1 MDLNAIKNRLSQ
13 LQTAT
18 NRTSNL
24 WKPQPGNQIVRIVP
38 YKFNKDNPFI
48 ELYFHYDLGG
58 KNYLSPISFGR
69 PDPIEE
75 FAQKLKGTGSKDDYR
90 LGKKVE
96 AKMRTYAPVVV
107 RGEEAQGVRFWG
119 FGKTVYQELLSI
131 IADPDYGDITDA
143 VSGRDVAVVFKTAEE
158 TGKSFP
164 STSIR
169 VKPNQTP
176 ITEDASLLETLTE
189 NQKNITEIYQ
199 EQSYE
204 DLTQALNDYLNGGS
218 TTEEE
223 TQEEKTAVAD
233 ASTYDSQQ
241 TSDAVDDLFYNYI
254 KNNIVGVEANTN
266 KTECVQRILY
276 KAGHTHYLT

>member
-13 LQTAT
+13 LQTT
-18 NRTSNL
+18 NNRTSNL
-24 WKPQPGNQIVRIVP
+24 WKPQPGSQVVRIVP

-75 FAQKLKGTGSKDDYR
+75 FAQKLKSTGSKDDYR
-90 LGKKVE
+90 LGRKIE
-96 AKMRTYAPVVV
+96 AKMRTFAPVMV
-107 RGEEAQGVRFWG
+107 RGEENQGVKFWG

-131 IADPDYGDITDA
+131 IADPDYGDITDP
-143 VSGRDVAVVFKTAEE
+143 VNGRDVAVEFKTAEE

-176 ITEDASLLETLTE
+176 ITEDASVLESIKET
-189 NQKNITEIYQ
+189 QKNITEIYQ
-199 EQSYE
+199 ERSYDE
-204 DLTQALNDYLNGGS
+204 LTQALNDYLNGDS
-218 TTEEE
+218 SSEEE
-223 TQEEKTAVAD
+223 TKKEEVKETVPAGN
-233 ASTYDSQQ
+233 SYDSKE
-241 TSDAVDDLFYNYI
+241 TSDAFDDLF
-254 KNNIVGVEANTN
+254 NN
-266 KTECVQRILY
+266 
-276 KAGHTHYLT
+276 

>member
-1 MDLNAIKNRLSQ
+1 MDLNAIKQRLNQ
-13 LQTAT
+13 LQTSNT
-18 NRTSNL
+18 RTSNL
-24 WKPQPGNQIVRIVP
+24 WKPQPGTQVVRIVP
-38 YKFNKDNPFI
+38 YKHNTDNPFI

-75 FAQKLKGTGSKDDYR
+75 FAQKLKSTGSKDDYR
-90 LGKKVE
+90 LGRKVE
-96 AKMRTYAPVVV
+96 AKMRTFAPVVV
-107 RGEEAQGVRFWG
+107 RGEETQGVRFWG

-131 IADPDYGDITDA
+131 IADPDYGDITDS
-143 VSGRDVAVVFKTAEE
+143 VSGRDIAVEFKTAEE

-189 NQKNITEIYQ
+189 DQKNITEIYQ

-218 TTEEE
+218 TTKEDKEEE
-223 TQEEKTAVAD
+223 KKVLAD
-233 ASTYDSQQ
+233 ATTYDSKK
-241 TSDAVDDLFYNYI
+241 TSDAFDDLF
-254 KNNIVGVEANTN
+254 NN
-266 KTECVQRILY
+266 
-276 KAGHTHYLT
+276 

>member
-1 MDLNAIKNRLSQ
+1 M
-13 LQTAT
+13 
-18 NRTSNL
+18 
-24 WKPQPGNQIVRIVP
+24 P

-107 RGEEAQGVRFWG
+107 RGEEGQGVKFWG

-131 IADPDYGDITDA
+131 IADPDYGDITDQ
-143 VSGRDVAVVFKTAEE
+143 VSGRDVAVEFKTAEE
-158 TGKSFP
+158 TGASFP

-176 ITEDASLLETLTE
+176 ITEDASMMESLTE
-189 NQKNITEIYQ
+189 NQKNITDIYQ
-199 EQSYE
+199 ELSYDE
-204 DLTQALNDYLNGGS
+204 LTNALNEYLNGGS
-218 TTEEE
+218 SEEE
-223 TQEEKTAVAD
+223 KEEESTPKVEP
-233 ASTYDSQQ
+233 ASYNSKE
-241 TSDAVDDLFYNYI
+241 TSDAFDDLF
-254 KNNIVGVEANTN
+254 NN
-266 KTECVQRILY
+266 
-276 KAGHTHYLT
+276 

>member
-1 MDLNAIKNRLSQ
+1 MDLNAIKNRLNQ
-13 LQTAT
+13 LQTT
-18 NRTSNL
+18 NNRTSNL
-24 WKPQPGNQIVRIVP
+24 WKPSPGSQVLRIVP

-75 FAQKLKGTGSKDDYR
+75 FAQKLKSTGSKDDYR
-90 LGKKVE
+90 LGRKIE

-107 RGEEAQGVRFWG
+107 RGEENQGVKFWG

-131 IADPDYGDITDA
+131 IADPDYGDITDS
-143 VSGRDVAVVFKTAEE
+143 VSGRDVAVEFKTAEE

-176 ITEDASLLETLTE
+176 ITEDASALETITE
-189 NQKNITEIYQ
+189 SQKNITDIYQ
-199 EQSYE
+199 ERSYDE
-204 DLTQALNDYLNGGS
+204 LTQALNDYLNGDS
-218 TTEEE
+218 PAEEE
-223 TQEEKTAVAD
+223 TKKEEVVKTAP
-233 ASTYDSQQ
+233 ASSYDKKE
-241 TSDAVDDLFYNYI
+241 TSDAFDDLFNS
-254 KNNIVGVEANTN
+254 
-266 KTECVQRILY
+266 
-276 KAGHTHYLT
+276 

>member
-90 LGKKVE
+90 LGRKVE

-107 RGEEAQGVRFWG
+107 RGEENQGVKFWG

-233 ASTYDSQQ
+233 ASTYDSQK
-241 TSDAVDDLFYNYI
+241 TSDAFDDLF
-254 KNNIVGVEANTN
+254 NN
-266 KTECVQRILY
+266 
-276 KAGHTHYLT
+276 

>member
-1 MDLNAIKNRLSQ
+1 MDLNAIKNRLNQ
-13 LQTAT
+13 LQTT
-18 NRTSNL
+18 SNRTSNL
-24 WKPQPGNQIVRIVP
+24 WKPSPGSQVVRIVP

-58 KNYLSPISFGR
+58 KNYLSPMSFGR

-90 LGKKVE
+90 LGRKVE
-96 AKMRTYAPVVV
+96 AKMRTYAPVIV
-107 RGEEAQGVRFWG
+107 RGEENQGVKFWG

-143 VSGRDVAVVFKTAEE
+143 VNGRDIAVSFKTAEE

-176 ITEDASLLETLTE
+176 ITEDASLLESLTE

-204 DLTQALNDYLNGGS
+204 DLTQALNDYLNGS
-218 TTEEE
+218 STEEE
-223 TQEEKTAVAD
+223 EKQEETTPANNVV
-233 ASTYDSQQ
+233 YDSKK
-241 TSDAVDDLFYNYI
+241 TSDAFDDLFNS
-254 KNNIVGVEANTN
+254 
-266 KTECVQRILY
+266 
-276 KAGHTHYLT
+276 

>member
-107 RGEEAQGVRFWG
+107 RGEENQGVKFWG

-233 ASTYDSQQ
+233 ASTYDSQK
-241 TSDAVDDLFYNYI
+241 TSDAFDDLF
-254 KNNIVGVEANTN
+254 NN
-266 KTECVQRILY
+266 
-276 KAGHTHYLT
+276 

>member
-1 MDLNAIKNRLSQ
+1 MDLNAIKNRLNQ
-13 LQTAT
+13 LQTT
-18 NRTSNL
+18 NNRTSNL
-24 WKPQPGNQIVRIVP
+24 WKPSPGSQVLRIVP

-75 FAQKLKGTGSKDDYR
+75 FAQKLKSTGSKDDYR
-90 LGKKVE
+90 LGRKIE

-107 RGEEAQGVRFWG
+107 RGEENQGVKFWG

-143 VSGRDVAVVFKTAEE
+143 VSGRDVAVEFKTAEE

-176 ITEDASLLETLTE
+176 ITEDASALETITE
-189 NQKNITEIYQ
+189 SQKNITDIYQ
-199 EQSYE
+199 ERSYDE
-204 DLTQALNDYLNGGS
+204 LTQALNDYLNGDSSG
-218 TTEEE
+218 EEE
-223 TQEEKTAVAD
+223 TKKEEVKETASV
-233 ASTYDSQQ
+233 SSYDKKE
-241 TSDAVDDLFYNYI
+241 TSDAFDDLFNS
-254 KNNIVGVEANTN
+254 
-266 KTECVQRILY
+266 
-276 KAGHTHYLT
+276 